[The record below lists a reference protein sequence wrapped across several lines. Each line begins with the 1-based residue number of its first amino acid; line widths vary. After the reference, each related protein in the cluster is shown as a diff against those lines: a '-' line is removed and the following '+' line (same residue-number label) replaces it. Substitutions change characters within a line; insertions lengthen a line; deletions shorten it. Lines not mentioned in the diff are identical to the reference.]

1 MSNLQ
6 SAKDSIWSLIGGER
20 MTVNGTQYVV
30 LPELSNQVITTEST
44 VGKIFLNNSLQKKR
58 FEAQM
63 QIIW

>member
-1 MSNLQ
+1 
-6 SAKDSIWSLIGGER
+6 

-44 VGKIFLNNSLQKKR
+44 VGKVFLNNSLQKKR

-63 QIIW
+63 QVIW